1 MKLVARRLDVV
12 EPSPTLAITA
22 KANALKAS
30 GVDVIGFGAGEP
42 DFDTPDHIKVAA
54 KKAMDLGKT
63 KYTPVSGTVGLKE
76 AILAKFKKENGLD
89 YEKNQVIVGTGGKQ
103 VIYNFFM
110 ATLNPGDEVI
120 IPAPYWVS
128 YADIVRLAEGVPVI
142 VSTTPES
149 NFQITPV
156 QLEANIT
163 PRTKVFIFNSPS
175 NPTGAAYS
183 KKDVQ
188 ALCDILVNHD
198 IITLSDD
205 IYEKIIYDGLEF
217 CNPAMISQA
226 MKEKTFIVNGVSKAY
241 SMTGWRIGYGVG
253 NAEIVKN
260 MDTMQGQSTSNA
272 SSISQAAAEEALK
285 ADQDCVETMRIAFD
299 KRRKL
304 IVDLLNEIPGIQCNL
319 PQGAFYA
326 FPYIDGVYS
335 LPKFQAILN
344 SEANAKSDKKNS
356 SPNKSTVF
364 CDILLNKYN
373 VAAVPGIAFGD
384 DNALRLSYALGEDDI
399 RKGVERIKKMVSDLS

>member
-1 MKLVARRLDVV
+1 MKFVAKRLDVV

-30 GVDVIGFGAGEP
+30 GIDVVGFGAGEP
-42 DFDTPDHIKVAA
+42 DFDTPEHIKVAA
-54 KKAMDLGKT
+54 KRAMDQGKT
-63 KYTPVSGTVGLKE
+63 KYTPVSGIPTLKQ
-76 AILAKFKKENGLD
+76 AIVDKFKKENNLD
-89 YEKNQVIVGTGGKQ
+89 YEKNQIIVGTGGKQ

-128 YADIVRLAEGVPVI
+128 YADIVRLAEGTPVI
-142 VSTTPES
+142 VPTTLEN
-149 NFQITPV
+149 NFQITPT
-156 QLEANIT
+156 QLKKAISPKN
-163 PRTKVFIFNSPS
+163 KVFLFNSPS

-183 KKDVQ
+183 KKDVFD
-188 ALCDILVNHD
+188 LCEILVKER

-217 CNPAMISQA
+217 INPAMVSPE

-241 SMTGWRIGYGVG
+241 SMTGWRIGYGAG
-253 NAEIVKN
+253 HPEIIKN

-285 ADQDCVETMRIAFD
+285 GDQSEVEVMRQAFD

-304 IVDLLNEIPGIQCNL
+304 IVDLLNQIPGVNCRL

-326 FPYIDGVYS
+326 FPYIDKLYN
-335 LPKFQAILN
+335 LPKFDKIF
-344 SEANAKSDKKNS
+344 SEANEKSRSK
-356 SPNKSTVF
+356 VF
-364 CDILLNKYN
+364 CDILLEKYN
-373 VAAVPGIAFGD
+373 VAAVPGVAFGD
-384 DNALRLSYALGEDDI
+384 DNALRLSYALGEADI
-399 RKGVERIKKMVSDLS
+399 RKGLERIQVMVKELT